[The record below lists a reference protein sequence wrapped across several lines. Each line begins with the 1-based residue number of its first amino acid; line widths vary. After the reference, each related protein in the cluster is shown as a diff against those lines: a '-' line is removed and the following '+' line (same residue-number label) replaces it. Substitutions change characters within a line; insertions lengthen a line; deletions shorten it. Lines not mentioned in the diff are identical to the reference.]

1 MAEVNMDAKSYKMS
15 KDLSL
20 SLPNN
25 FFKKKSVLSI
35 EPKMVDKIW
44 AHSPIAL

>member
-1 MAEVNMDAKSYKMS
+1 MAEVNIDAKSYKMS

-25 FFKKKSVLSI
+25 FKKKSLLSI